1 MAVKKLAIE
10 RKGYCYDYILE
21 YYDMIEKVLLVAQQK
36 YNNNGSIEDLNY
48 INAKPDNEYFNK
60 PVHVNEQEV
69 WFYNQSEETA
79 MLKQ

>member
-1 MAVKKLAIE
+1 
-10 RKGYCYDYILE
+10 
-21 YYDMIEKVLLVAQQK
+21 MIEKVLLVAQQK

-69 WFYNQSEETA
+69 
-79 MLKQ
+79 